1 MAVAETIVLLAEI
14 YLGVGVLVAL
24 VFLLW
29 GVDRGHVEA
38 RGSYLFRILV
48 APGVVGLWPLVLWRW
63 RVPASPDGPRA
74 VAPEEG

>member
-1 MAVAETIVLLAEI
+1 MAIAETIVMLAEI
-14 YLGVGVLVAL
+14 YLGAGVLVGL

-29 GVDRGHVEA
+29 GVDRSHAEA

-63 RVPASPDGPRA
+63 RVPARPDGPSA
-74 VAPEEG
+74 TPEEG